1 MLLIVANSIKV
12 RAGVIRSCIKRQV
25 FVQVTCLCVCP
36 VPVQAYLVCCF
47 CGRPCLTSFTCVFVC
62 APPPLQAASG
72 EDAAKAAWSAA
83 AIELPS
89 LLPSFANGPADVDK
103 VLTQHEAK
111 YLVA

>member
-1 MLLIVANSIKV
+1 MSDFVYLRLLILQ
-12 RAGVIRSCIKRQV
+12 RSSHN
-25 FVQVTCLCVCP
+25 F
-36 VPVQAYLVCCF
+36 
-47 CGRPCLTSFTCVFVC
+47 FVC